1 MRRLAPGP
9 PRSKRQRRDPTSG
22 SRCRSLR
29 DAPAQ
34 QQHQFRV
41 RAGERACTGRGRQG
55 LTPPSPSAFRVRA
68 GEVRAHGPAAAHASA
83 ALGPEVGR
91 GCGRKPPPPRP
102 VLASRAGPP
111 TPPAAAPR
119 LAPLAGPAPH
129 FPPSALLPPRGA
141 PYLAI
146 AAALHAHWPRAGCV
160 GAGPGPAGAG
170 KEGGGG
176 PARGEGGADPDV
188 HSWAPGEV
196 EAPGPAAGGRATD
209 AGTGTAAAAATM
221 VKARRHSLP
230 GPGAP
235 PELASPLS
243 PLPPT
248 LSPGPEQG
256 GSPGWGRGGV
266 PDPGGHHRCRLRRGL
281 PARAAGLGSDPASL
295 SQPPPL
301 AQAGVPLSACR
312 SG

>member
-1 MRRLAPGP
+1 MGAG
-9 PRSKRQRRDPTSG
+9 G
-22 SRCRSLR
+22 S
-29 DAPAQ
+29 
-34 QQHQFRV
+34 
-41 RAGERACTGRGRQG
+41 
-55 LTPPSPSAFRVRA
+55 PPSPPSPRVPGRPAHPASRRA
-68 GEVRAHGPAAAHASA
+68 
-83 ALGPEVGR
+83 
-91 GCGRKPPPPRP
+91 PPRP
-102 VLASRAGPP
+102 AHKPRP
-111 TPPAAAPR
+111 T
-119 LAPLAGPAPH
+119 L
-129 FPPSALLPPRGA
+129 PSSANLPPRRA

-146 AAALHAHWPRAGCV
+146 AAALRAHWPRAGCV

-209 AGTGTAAAAATM
+209 AGTGTAAAATM

-235 PELASPLS
+235 PELKSPPPS
-243 PLPPT
+243 PH
-248 LSPGPEQG
+248 SPWPEQG

-281 PARAAGLGSDPASL
+281 PARAPGLGSDPASL

-301 AQAGVPLSACR
+301 AQAGVPLSASR
-312 SG
+312 SGGSPP